1 MSSCPRGAAAAAGLL
16 QLLKR
21 RLNKESKNGAHLF
34 GVDDAFD
41 VFGQRRTGA
50 EEADEHGQVHE
61 SLSAPHLHLSDS
73 AVAPLLPGF
82 REACACWGGGGR
94 ARTNRSAACTSDP
107 LTCQWPR
114 SARASPSVPLV
125 L

>member
-1 MSSCPRGAAAAAGLL
+1 M
-16 QLLKR
+16 KR
-21 RLNKESKNGAHLF
+21 RRNNESKNGAHLF

-61 SLSAPHLHLSDS
+61 SLSAPHLHLPDS

-82 REACACWGGGGR
+82 REGCACWGGGARTDQQIRGVHVGSPDLPVATER
-94 ARTNRSAACTSDP
+94 ARVP
-107 LTCQWPR
+107 LS
-114 SARASPSVPLV
+114 SARALRMRHGVRTFQ
-125 L
+125 